1 MRIRCCLRYN
11 VDTYMHKSRIISDC
25 KRSGVSAAA
34 TRTHKSALPRVTDAA
49 QSALELMDLKAPDQ
63 DIVLFIADIV
73 DAFWL
78 IPFHM
83 SERRYFCAQLR
94 RKWCTHTHTRTHTR
108 TAQGSG
114 SRMAP
119 LTFAAVTA
127 LALRW
132 VQSLGTDFR
141 LQTYVDEAVV
151 ALKSTPD
158 RIKRVATVIATHG
171 NIGNKVDVD

>member
-1 MRIRCCLRYN
+1 MNNNCLQNLY
-11 VDTYMHKSRIISDC
+11 
-25 KRSGVSAAA
+25 
-34 TRTHKSALPRVTDAA
+34 
-49 QSALELMDLKAPDQ
+49 
-63 DIVLFIADIV
+63 IADIV

-94 RKWCTHTHTRTHTR
+94 RKWCTHTHTHTHQNCAGLR
-108 TAQGSG
+108 LQNGASDLCSSHGLSVAVGSE
-114 SRMAP
+114 
-119 LTFAAVTA
+119 F
-127 LALRW
+127 
-132 VQSLGTDFR
+132 GTDFR

>member
-1 MRIRCCLRYN
+1 MVRIRCCLRYN

-49 QSALELMDLKAPDQ
+49 QSALELMDIKAPDQ

-94 RKWCTHTHTRTHTR
+94 RKWCTHTHTHTHQNC
-108 TAQGSG
+108 AG
-114 SRMAP
+114 
-119 LTFAAVTA
+119 L
-127 LALRW
+127 
-132 VQSLGTDFR
+132 R
-141 LQTYVDEAVV
+141 LQNGASDLCSSHGLSVAVGSEFGDRFS
-151 ALKSTPD
+151 STNV
-158 RIKRVATVIATHG
+158 R
-171 NIGNKVDVD
+171 